1 MFHLKKSSEP
11 GMMIPTKP
19 LLGKQWLERED
30 GGDGESGVGDLHGQ
44 LGLQAGW
51 LL

>member
-1 MFHLKKSSEP
+1 
-11 GMMIPTKP
+11 
-19 LLGKQWLERED
+19 LERED